1 MNKGAEYRFILK
13 GTNSEV
19 MAVLK
24 QMAQAEKEA
33 ENASRTI

>member
-1 MNKGAEYRFILK
+1 MNKGAEFRYILK

-24 QMAQAEKEA
+24 QMAQDEKE
-33 ENASRTI
+33 ESIASRNI